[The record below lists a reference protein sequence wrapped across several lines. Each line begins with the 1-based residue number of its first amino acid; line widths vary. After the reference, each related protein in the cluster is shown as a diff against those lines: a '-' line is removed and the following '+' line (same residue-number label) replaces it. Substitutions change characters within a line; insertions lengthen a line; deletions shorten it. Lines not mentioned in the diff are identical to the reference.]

1 MDLKWSQC
9 KAFENMQS
17 EVPAWFIGSERD
29 ADLEGFHGQE
39 PIALL
44 HNAFPKL
51 LVVTMVPKAGHMVQL
66 ERSQEVNQ
74 LLVEYLAEIH
84 TLTD

>member
-1 MDLKWSQC
+1 MDLKWSPR

-51 LVVTMVPKAGHMVQL
+51 LVVAMVPKAGHMVQL

-84 TLTD
+84 TLAD